1 MKYQI
6 ISAHEWTYPD
16 SRVADDGSQKI
27 ELSVA
32 RGSYAACQ
40 ILLNSVVPESPMS
53 WEYENRQENGLL
65 SPEVYQ
71 LIDIY
76 VEKNTGPVGFCV
88 SEGESPEG
96 YTTRLAPFRV
106 FDALKPFNGNT
117 QSRSETEALYVC
129 WKIPVDSIPGNYA
142 GELEIKI
149 GEEKRAIPVSIEV
162 HSAVVPAKETLSVI
176 NWFSLDNMG
185 KRYDLEPWS
194 EEHWAMIRRYGEL
207 MRRARQTH
215 FWVPKE
221 IVDVGQREDG
231 TYRFS
236 FEKAERLIRMYLG
249 LGFSGIE
256 GGLVA
261 GRKDFK
267 DAEFFI
273 WTNGDPIK
281 AVSTEGY
288 AYLAQYLTAW
298 RTFLET
304 NGWVGITLQHVADEP
319 TETSKQE
326 YRILSGIVRKFMP
339 AYRFS
344 RRWKRSIWM
353 AQSIY
358 GFPKTRFIRRTARSL
373 KNSGLWEISCGFT
386 PAVSLA
392 DPI

>member
-1 MKYQI
+1 
-6 ISAHEWTYPD
+6 
-16 SRVADDGSQKI
+16 
-27 ELSVA
+27 
-32 RGSYAACQ
+32 
-40 ILLNSVVPESPMS
+40 
-53 WEYENRQENGLL
+53 
-65 SPEVYQ
+65 
-71 LIDIY
+71 
-76 VEKNTGPVGFCV
+76 
-88 SEGESPEG
+88 
-96 YTTRLAPFRV
+96 
-106 FDALKPFNGNT
+106 
-117 QSRSETEALYVC
+117 
-129 WKIPVDSIPGNYA
+129 
-142 GELEIKI
+142 
-149 GEEKRAIPVSIEV
+149 V